1 MELSTIMSNRRV
13 PTNPE
18 TFVRAD
24 GAFILFDDNYRIS
37 NVTTI
42 VKGVGETGDV
52 NIINLQPLIN
62 SLLRK
67 LCEKLRIP
75 YEYGSGCLEDR
86 AFHLSGIQN
95 VKPTRVFDVT
105 GMTGR
110 PNADQCESNKTKAIR
125 TSAVGILT
133 LADVCRKRGPLMMNL
148 ATGRIF
154 ELDAARSEG
163 FDIGFKEEGTP
174 NFAVSLYSKTKAV
187 VEGHPTS
194 IT

>member
-24 GAFILFDDNYRIS
+24 GAFILFDDNYRIP
-37 NVTTI
+37 NVTTT

-52 NIINLQPLIN
+52 NIINLQPLIS

-86 AFHLSGIQN
+86 AFHLSGI
-95 VKPTRVFDVT
+95 
-105 GMTGR
+105 
-110 PNADQCESNKTKAIR
+110 
-125 TSAVGILT
+125 
-133 LADVCRKRGPLMMNL
+133 
-148 ATGRIF
+148 
-154 ELDAARSEG
+154 
-163 FDIGFKEEGTP
+163 
-174 NFAVSLYSKTKAV
+174 
-187 VEGHPTS
+187 
-194 IT
+194 